1 MIIAARNGDCRVRV
15 KRCMQEPTQETGKQT
30 EGCVYLRI
38 LLEWLRPLK
47 SIINIGYLVMNN
59 SVLAFFKCSVLV
71 LN

>member
-1 MIIAARNGDCRVRV
+1 
-15 KRCMQEPTQETGKQT
+15 MQEPTQETGKQT

-59 SVLAFFKCSVLV
+59 SVRNLE
-71 LN
+71 LNIFTIHLLHSEIIPFR